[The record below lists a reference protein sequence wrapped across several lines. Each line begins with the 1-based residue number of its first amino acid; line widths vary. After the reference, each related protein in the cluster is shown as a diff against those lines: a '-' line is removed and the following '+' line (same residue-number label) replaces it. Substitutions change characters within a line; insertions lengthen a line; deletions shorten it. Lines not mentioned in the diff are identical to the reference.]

1 MRRFSC
7 SVSLR
12 SHASHASCPAS
23 SGGDHGLAAGACPVW
38 PRPHGLAPA
47 AWKQVHLEE
56 GVSGCHGEVSWG
68 WTGSAESELP
78 EVATDGTSRVFTV
91 CVCACSFFSDNQYPD
106 EAKREE
112 IAAACNSVIQKPGKL
127 RQATYNAIIFREM
140 KQTVACPC
148 ACVSSREEAV

>member
-1 MRRFSC
+1 MGLDRKRRKRAPRGSD
-7 SVSLR
+7 
-12 SHASHASCPAS
+12 
-23 SGGDHGLAAGACPVW
+23 GWDITGLY
-38 PRPHGLAPA
+38 
-47 AWKQVHLEE
+47 
-56 GVSGCHGEVSWG
+56 
-68 WTGSAESELP
+68 
-78 EVATDGTSRVFTV
+78 RVRVRVCVCV